1 MHTSAKAKGTKLGQ
15 NKFEERIEAIR
26 QRGTRSKSPAPVGAE
41 VQSRLPFWPEPV
53 RGLPNP
59 LARSDLF
66 TVGNRAQPRQHF
78 KNKAVA
84 STKGV
89 SIVYRGEELRQDDE
103 DVFLQILHVA
113 RDSPLGESVELTGF
127 AVLKA
132 LGWGRSQPMYERLKE
147 CLLRLKASAL
157 TVSTDNDER
166 GFSGSLIRKFA
177 WQGDDGTPMK
187 TWKIWLEP
195 ELIRLFGPDTY
206 TQIYWEQRL
215 SLSSP
220 LAKWL
225 HGYYYT
231 HREPYAIKVETIKS
245 LCGSKIKTL
254 SDFRK
259 KLKLALD
266 SLKECGFLMSWQI
279 DASDLVHVV
288 RGDPPKRIRTL
299 N

>member
-1 MHTSAKAKGTKLGQ
+1 MAQ
-15 NKFEERIEAIR
+15 NEYEERINAIKR
-26 QRGTRSKSPAPVGAE
+26 RHSRNKGPAQTSIE
-41 VQSRLPFWPEPV
+41 VQPRLPFWPEPV

-66 TVGNRAQPRQHF
+66 TVGNRAQPRANF
-78 KNKAVA
+78 KNKMVA

-113 RDSPLGESVELTGF
+113 RDFPLGESVELTGF
-127 AVLKA
+127 GVLKA

-147 CLLRLKASAL
+147 CLMRLKASAL
-157 TVSTDNDER
+157 TVSTDNDDK

-195 ELIRLFGPDTY
+195 ELIRLFSPDTY

-231 HREPYAIKVETIKS
+231 HKEPYALKTETLRT
-245 LCGSKIKTL
+245 LCGSKIKAL

-259 KLKLALD
+259 KLKLALE
-266 SLKECGFLMSWQI
+266 SLKECGFLVSWNI
-279 DASDLVHVV
+279 DGSDLVHVV
-288 RGDPPKRIRTL
+288 RGDPPKRIGTV